1 MARPTRTRSRRSA
14 ARGRASKSAEK
25 DLVVAATMQ
34 AATQYWRWLGEE
46 FPRYAKAVNR
56 ELASLKGRRV
66 GAQEAVIRIARLG
79 QEYIDAL
86 GDLPRRML
94 EQMDSTA
101 GSGEARGRRRRQG
114 RVID

>member
-1 MARPTRTRSRRSA
+1 MPRPSGTRSRRVG
-14 ARGRASKSAEK
+14 ARGRASKTAEN
-25 DLVVAATMQ
+25 DLVAAATMQ

-66 GAQEAVIRIARLG
+66 SAQEAVIRIARLG

-94 EQMDSTA
+94 EQMDSAA
-101 GSGEARGRRRRQG
+101 GGAETRGRRRRQG